1 MDLTTAEKIKLLC
14 KRAGMSLGD
23 LAEKTGQSRQNLS
36 NKFARNDFVES
47 DLRKMAEAM
56 GCTYS
61 ATFHTPNGDTI

>member
-1 MDLTTAEKIKLLC
+1 MELTTAEKIKVLC
-14 KRAGMSLGD
+14 KRRGLSLGE

-56 GCTYS
+56 GCAYS
-61 ATFHTPNGDTI
+61 ATFTTPDGEQI

>member
-1 MDLTTAEKIKLLC
+1 MELTTAEKIKVLC
-14 KRAGMSLGD
+14 KRRGLSLGE

-61 ATFHTPNGDTI
+61 ATFTTPDGEQI